1 MQWEVMEPSDE
12 SPAAPRRRQ
21 SGITAVE
28 RSLSILD
35 AFLGATATRGL
46 SELARATRLA
56 KPTVLRNLV
65 SLERGGYIVR
75 LADGRYQLGARVLQ
89 LGEAY
94 RAQFRLEDH
103 VMPVLRELAAATGET
118 ATFQVREQDHRL
130 TLFRIE
136 SPQVVRTA
144 QVMPNMKPLDRTSIS
159 QALLRS
165 DAAADTARRQQAV
178 FFSAGLQ
185 DPQTASFATAI
196 WGPPGILR
204 GALSVSG
211 PIARVSAADLPG
223 LAAELATAARALCAA
238 LGAPFPEGMQPPELI
253 RLSPPPAPPPRG
265 P

>member
-1 MQWEVMEPSDE
+1 MKCEVMDTS
-12 SPAAPRRRQ
+12 SAPPIPPKRRQ
-21 SGITAVE
+21 SGIVAVE

-35 AFLGATATRGL
+35 AFLGASSTRGL

-75 LADGRYQLGARVLQ
+75 LADGRYQLGARLLQ

-103 VMPVLRELAAATGET
+103 VMPVLRELSAATGEA

-130 TLFRIE
+130 TLFRVE
-136 SPQVVRTA
+136 SPQVVRAT
-144 QVMPNMKPLDRTSIS
+144 QVMPNMTPLDGTSIS

-165 DAAADTARRQQAV
+165 DAAAEAARRRQSV
-178 FFSAGLQ
+178 FFSAGVHN
-185 DPQTASFATAI
+185 PQTASFATAI
-196 WGPPGILR
+196 WGPPGVLR

-211 PIARVSAADLPG
+211 PIVRVSRADLPA
-223 LAAELATAARALCAA
+223 LAAQLAAAARGLSAR
-238 LGAPFPEGMQPPELI
+238 LGAPFPEEMLPPELI
-253 RLSPPPAPPPRG
+253 LLKPPEAPPPPAP
-265 P
+265 